1 MKKIDKR
8 SLTSRQNAKKST
20 GPKTNPGKRA
30 SCLNAVTHAAY
41 ADTLIL
47 PGENLEDNQRLV
59 RNHFQMWKP
68 QNPIEE
74 RKNGKT
80 KLFSAQPAFNPTHS
94 ASNPTQTEVSTTAE
108 NPDSLLHL
116 VANIVSST

>member
-1 MKKIDKR
+1 MKNTDKR

-20 GPKTNPGKRA
+20 GPKTNPGKQA

-47 PGENLEDNQRLV
+47 PGENLEDYQRLV
-59 RNHFQMWKP
+59 RDHFHMWKP

-74 RKNGKT
+74 S
-80 KLFSAQPAFNPTHS
+80 F
-94 ASNPTQTEVSTTAE
+94 VSQMATI
-108 NPDSLLHL
+108 L
-116 VANIVSST
+116 